1 MRFRILAGVALA
13 AFAVVTTFQPAT
25 EAAGR
30 ARYDHFLTGNGT
42 NVVPTTATTPGLVL
56 MGGGTDVDAAF
67 QWEIAR
73 AAVGDFVVIRASGAD
88 GYNQYI
94 YDFGGL
100 DSVETFVIKNRA
112 AAADPTV
119 VTAIRNAEALFIAG
133 GDQADYVNLWKDTP
147 VEEAIHELI
156 GKGVPIGGTSAGLAI
171 LGEFGFAALN
181 GSITSAQAL
190 SNPFDR
196 RLTLVRDFLTVPRL
210 AGIITDSHFVER
222 DRMGRFVAFLARIVQ
237 DGWASQ
243 ARGIAIDSQT
253 AVLVDENGA
262 ATVVGT
268 GTAYFMQTPPGGPQ
282 VCQPKTPL
290 TFRDLS
296 VYRVDAS
303 GSFNLP
309 AWSGTNGASY
319 QLSAETGA
327 LTSTQ
332 ANGSA
337 Y

>member
-1 MRFRILAGVALA
+1 MRIRLLA
-13 AFAVVTTFQPAT
+13 AALSLTAVAAYVEPSS
-25 EAAGR
+25 EAASR
-30 ARYDHFLTGNGT
+30 ARFDYFLTGNGT
-42 NVVPTTATTPGLVL
+42 NFVPTTATTPGLVL

-67 QWEIAR
+67 QWQIAR
-73 AAVGDFVVIRASGAD
+73 AAGGDFVVIRASGVD
-88 GYNQYI
+88 GYNQYV

-119 VTAIRNAEALFIAG
+119 VAAIRNAEALFIAG

-156 GKGVPIGGTSAGLAI
+156 GRGVPIGGTSAGLAI
-171 LGEFGFAALN
+171 LGEFSFAALN
-181 GSITSAQAL
+181 GSVTSAQAL

-210 AGIITDSHFVER
+210 ADIITDSHFVER
-222 DRMGRFVAFLARIVQ
+222 DRMGRFVAFLARIVE

-262 ATVVGT
+262 ATVVGS
-268 GTAYFMQTPPGGPQ
+268 GTAYFMQTPATGPQ

-303 GSFNLP
+303 GTFNLP
-309 AWSGTNGASY
+309 AWSGTNGAAY
-319 QLSAETGA
+319 QLSAETGV

-332 ANGSA
+332 AGESV

>member
-1 MRFRILAGVALA
+1 MTNRR
-13 AFAVVTTFQPAT
+13 AFVQ
-25 EAAGR
+25 G
-30 ARYDHFLTGNGT
+30 
-42 NVVPTTATTPGLVL
+42 
-56 MGGGTDVDAAF
+56 
-67 QWEIAR
+67 
-73 AAVGDFVVIRASGAD
+73 
-88 GYNQYI
+88 
-94 YDFGGL
+94 
-100 DSVETFVIKNRA
+100 
-112 AAADPTV
+112 
-119 VTAIRNAEALFIAG
+119 
-133 GDQADYVNLWKDTP
+133 
-147 VEEAIHELI
+147 
-156 GKGVPIGGTSAGLAI
+156 AGLAI

-210 AGIITDSHFVER
+210 ADIITDSHFVER

-268 GTAYFMQTPPGGPQ
+268 GTAYFMQTPAGGPQ
-282 VCQPKTPL
+282 ICQPKTPL

-303 GSFNLP
+303 GSFDLP

-319 QLSAETGA
+319 QLSAETGV

>member
-1 MRFRILAGVALA
+1 
-13 AFAVVTTFQPAT
+13 
-25 EAAGR
+25 
-30 ARYDHFLTGNGT
+30 
-42 NVVPTTATTPGLVL
+42 

-67 QWEIAR
+67 VWHIGR
-73 AAVGDFVVIRASGAD
+73 AAGGDFVVIRASGAD
-88 GYNQYI
+88 GYNEYV
-94 YDFGGL
+94 FGLGQL

-112 AAADPTV
+112 AASDRTV
-119 VTAIRNAEALFIAG
+119 VDAIKNAEALFIAG

-147 VEEAIHELI
+147 VEEAIHDLVD
-156 GKGVPIGGTSAGLAI
+156 KGVPIGGTSAGLAI
-171 LGEFGFAALN
+171 LGQCGFAALN

-196 RLTLVRDFLTVPRL
+196 RLTLVRDFLEVPRL

-237 DGWASQ
+237 DGWAAQ

-262 ATVVGT
+262 ATVVGN
-268 GTAYFMQTPPGGPQ
+268 GTAYFMQTPPDGPQ
-282 VCQPKTPL
+282 VCQSKTPL
-290 TFRDLS
+290 TFLDLS

-303 GSFNLP
+303 GTFDLP
-309 AWSGTNGASY
+309 SWSGSGGTAY
-319 QLSAETGA
+319 QLSAEDGV

-332 ANGSA
+332 AGNSV